1 MRRAH
6 LCQFVLALSSIF
18 FVGSAQSQTWTYI
31 SYSDGQSVTSD
42 TKTPLYGGTITLD
55 ESGPTPIFRM
65 TAGKLT
71 TCFAGDIEAKVQRTA
86 DKTLIVVKRDLKGC
100 GSARFV
106 INNDGSGGRR
116 ETLSNGKWTWDGLE
130 RGLTLKK

>member
-1 MRRAH
+1 MRRTCF
-6 LCQFVLALSSIF
+6 CQLALALGSIF
-18 FVGSAQSQTWTYI
+18 FVGTAQSQTWAYI

-42 TKTPLYGGTITLD
+42 AKTPLYGGTITLD

-65 TAGKLT
+65 NAGKQT

-86 DKTLIVVKRDLKGC
+86 DKTFIVVKRDLKGC

-116 ETLSNGKWTWDGLE
+116 ETLSSGNWTWDGLE